1 MHPCNQNKFINSCI
15 QNNKNFKHIKFINEI
30 FPKLNQMIVFL
41 CQILNLIN
49 GSSKPGTHRTKCQIA
64 NDKQYY
70 IFRVKSQ
77 SEVQRVKSQSEA
89 LYRRMPQPQYSKST
103 KCSNKQFP
111 NISKLFKG
119 DYFLNVS
126 RSRVGILLYPHR
138 RTSLKRIPAAD
149 HWPM

>member
-70 IFRVKSQ
+70 IFKELNHSLKFKELNHSLRHFIAGCPNHSTANPPNVLTSNSQ
-77 SEVQRVKSQSEA
+77 ILVN
-89 LYRRMPQPQYSKST
+89 YSKVT
-103 KCSNKQFP
+103 
-111 NISKLFKG
+111 I
-119 DYFLNVS
+119 FLMYL
-126 RSRVGILLYPHR
+126 GQ
-138 RTSLKRIPAAD
+138 
-149 HWPM
+149 W